1 MLIEINRF
9 RLHYK
14 IYEKLK
20 AFAGEDKQLIQALGT
35 DILQRVYLVS
45 TILLNADNFKAKI
58 KAEGL
63 GLKEVESY
71 LKEETNPGIKKYRS
85 VIKEYQRKY
94 NGEIE
99 VGGVSQNISE
109 LFKKYLRSSTKFG
122 KEMSKDEMT
131 MFYWMIEA
139 ASLRVDIKKEDL
151 DMII

>member
-20 AFAGEDKQLIQALGT
+20 AFASEDKQLIQALGT
-35 DILQRVYLVS
+35 DILQRVELVS
-45 TILLNADNFKAKI
+45 SILINADSFKAKI

-63 GLKEVESY
+63 GLKDVESY

-99 VGGVSQNISE
+99 VGGTSQNISE
-109 LFKKYLRSSTKFG
+109 LFKKYLRNSTKLG
-122 KEMSKDEMT
+122 KELSKEETT

-139 ASLRVDIKKEDL
+139 ANLRVDIKKEDL